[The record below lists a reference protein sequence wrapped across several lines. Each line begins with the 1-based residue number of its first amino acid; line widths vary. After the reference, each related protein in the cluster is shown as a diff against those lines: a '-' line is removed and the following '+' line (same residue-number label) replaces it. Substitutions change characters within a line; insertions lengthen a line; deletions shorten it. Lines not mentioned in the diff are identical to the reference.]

1 MSHLY
6 VTKKLF
12 FGNKISSVNE
22 LTDYKVNSFSKLL
35 ITNNK
40 AIFDDFFF
48 SLNDDDIV
56 SVSKIFESLM
66 EDNDETIAMFALTSF
81 MFPNLSVHGVDE
93 NKNPSLLD
101 LLKFQ
106 YDDKL
111 YFTLKLNKVGQR
123 VILDLYDC
131 RASAEDGCVLAN
143 SLLSLNDSRSLIS
156 IYDLEKIHFTFLKGF
171 RILQNLT
178 QDIGGI
184 NCLMSMDKRYL
195 VQDIVSLCCNDYM
208 SRYSKVA
215 DFDETINDKLINRHV
230 KYTFVLNGE
239 QNKLMPQLS
248 FARKVF
254 DKEQFI
260 NGQNYP
266 ATIKGIDFNQFVPL
280 FENWDKKIF
289 YRDKVFRIK
298 KFQI

>member
-12 FGNKISSVNE
+12 FGNKINSANE
-22 LTDYKVNSFSKLL
+22 LTDYKVNLFSKLL
-35 ITNNK
+35 ISNNK
-40 AIFDDFFF
+40 AIFDDYFF

-56 SVSKIFESLM
+56 SISKIFESLM
-66 EDNDETIAMFALTSF
+66 EDNDEIIAMFALTSF
-81 MFPNLSVHGVDE
+81 MFPNLSVHGSDE
-93 NKNPSLLD
+93 NKSSSLLN

-111 YFTLKLNKVGQR
+111 YFTLKLNRVGQR

-131 RASAEDGCVLAN
+131 RTSTEDGCVLAG
-143 SLLSLNDSRSLIS
+143 SLLTLNDSRSLIN
-156 IYDLEKIHFTFLKGF
+156 IYDLDRIHFTFLKGF

-184 NCLMSMDKRYL
+184 NSLMSMDKTYL
-195 VQDIVSLCCNDYM
+195 VQDIVSLCYNDYM
-208 SRYSKVA
+208 SRYSEVV

-248 FARKVF
+248 FARTVF

-280 FENWDKKIF
+280 FENWDQKIF
-289 YRDKVFRIK
+289 YRDKVFRTK